1 MSLKKLLGFDKTSLS
16 VSSRLGY
23 RGDPHR
29 YSNRFSYEDLV
40 NAESAIGR
48 TIFGPVPDGCQ
59 REFFEYRKN
68 IWIWHEKQLNPNG
81 AVQEMTVRYEV
92 RPDGVF
98 KSPGNGSYR
107 RIEGAE
113 LENFR
118 NAARTYL
125 NLIKTK
131 LYS

>member
-1 MSLKKLLGFDKTSLS
+1 MSLKELLGLKPRSIVARNT
-16 VSSRLGY
+16 GY
-23 RGDPHR
+23 TGDPHR

-40 NAESAIGR
+40 NAESAYGR
-48 TIFGPVPDGCQ
+48 TIFGPIPEGHQ

-68 IWIWHEKQLNPNG
+68 VWIWHESFLDNNG
-81 AVQEMTVRYEV
+81 IVQNMTVRYEV

-98 KSPGNGSYR
+98 KKPGNEAYRKINGS
-107 RIEGAE
+107 E

-125 NLIKTK
+125 NLIKTN